1 MSKRTKEVLNG
12 PHEKIGIS
20 TLLPSVATARLVSAA
35 QKCRELPI
43 GSIPRKKMLD
53 KAIEEARAMCPQA
66 FRRSDDTSG
75 CEPKRNPGR

>member
-1 MSKRTKEVLNG
+1 MKDERDVFRRQDWV
-12 PHEKIGIS
+12 S
-20 TLLPSVATARLVSAA
+20 TLLPDDAAARLVSAA

-43 GSIPRKKMLD
+43 GSVPRKKMLD

>member
-1 MSKRTKEVLNG
+1 MSSDEDQLDVFRRQDWV
-12 PHEKIGIS
+12 S

-75 CEPKRNPGR
+75 CEPKRNPSR